1 MINIPYAL
9 SALTSYD
16 IQMPLDRTLLVQLDW
31 EIESNEEKQGIFFL
45 SAWRMKIS
53 LQWSTI
59 VRNWEKKAKS

>member
-31 EIESNEEKQGIFFL
+31 EIESNEEKQGIFFFKCL
-45 SAWRMKIS
+45 KNENKFTVEYNS
-53 LQWSTI
+53 
-59 VRNWEKKAKS
+59 